1 MAKKKK
7 KKKNKPREEAV
18 PRLTKKD
25 IERVLR
31 RSAAGANELLEKLN
45 KAALNASYNLRLD

>member
-7 KKKNKPREEAV
+7 KKNKLREEAV

-25 IERVLR
+25 IERILR